1 MSAGCVHQK
10 ASVAL
15 ASGFL
20 LGSFAFGPGWE
31 YAIGALVGIILT
43 PDLDVDNGYIG
54 NTIIR
59 NRLGRPVEKG
69 WDMLWY
75 FYRKSLKHGSELS
88 HFPVIS
94 TMFRLIYL
102 FLFLLVLP
110 LGVVE
115 LVVPG
120 AADVGHI
127 LSASF
132 WKILEHWQV
141 IIGLIGS
148 DIIHWGLDVMTTEH
162 KSASNHNKKPCRPL
176 RLPTFSRARTR
187 SART

>member
-10 ASVAL
+10 ASVIL
-15 ASGFL
+15 ATGFVV
-20 LGSFAFGPGWE
+20 GSLAFHTPGWE
-31 YAIGALVGIILT
+31 YAIGALVGIMLT

-54 NTIIR
+54 NSIIR
-59 NRLGRPVEKG
+59 NRLGWWADKG
-69 WDMLWY
+69 WDVLWY

-115 LVVPG
+115 LVAPG
-120 AADVGHI
+120 TTDMGSV
-127 LSASF
+127 LSACF
-132 WKILEHWQV
+132 WKILSYWQV
-141 IIGLIGS
+141 IIGLMGS
-148 DIIHWGLDVMTTEH
+148 DVIHWGLDVMTTEH
-162 KSASNHNKKPCRPL
+162 KNANNPNKKSCRPL
-176 RLPTFSRARTR
+176 RLPTFR
-187 SART
+187 SARV